1 MNEISSVL
9 LTEAYNEPGAGS
21 PLHYLPRDA
30 LFDWQLSW
38 SESATGK
45 TRAAR
50 SQELQRSLLCETFW
64 NLGSWKGKKKSK
76 ANNINFPSPLPSLNW
91 LTRTHT
97 HAEEPQSLS
106 STWEGW
112 SKGHRVHIYLPSIC
126 CKKYRNGPLASGS
139 MKSYQATVFI
149 EASKIH
155 WGTRY
160 YPHIVPT
167 GIAGCSKK
175 LAKNASYV
183 GQPAGDTEVS
193 QLPPQRL
200 FRTPSP
206 HRGTCQVQRR
216 ARGSSAPRPA
226 AAQHQEPTG
235 LPLLCRILRL
245 AASGGA
251 WPIIHCGFHHS
262 KWFTAA

>member
-1 MNEISSVL
+1 M
-9 LTEAYNEPGAGS
+9 
-21 PLHYLPRDA
+21 H
-30 LFDWQLSW
+30 
-38 SESATGK
+38 
-45 TRAAR
+45 
-50 SQELQRSLLCETFW
+50 
-64 NLGSWKGKKKSK
+64 
-76 ANNINFPSPLPSLNW
+76 
-91 LTRTHT
+91 THT

-112 SKGHRVHIYLPSIC
+112 SKGHRVYIYLPSIC
-126 CKKYRNGPLASGS
+126 CKKYKNGPLASGS

-149 EASKIH
+149 DASKMH

-200 FRTPSP
+200 FQTPSP
-206 HRGTCQVQRR
+206 HR
-216 ARGSSAPRPA
+216 ARGRSSAEHGAPLPR
-226 AAQHQEPTG
+226 AQQPPSRREHREPTG
-235 LPLLCRILRL
+235 LPLLCRILLLGGKQRGLANNTLRVSSLKVIYGSVITISTLYRGFSSL
-245 AASGGA
+245 AAGIGHGQKAPSRLHQHLCR
-251 WPIIHCGFHHS
+251 P
-262 KWFTAA
+262 